1 MLFWLKK
8 TIGYWLMPFPLC
20 LALLTLGVVLLMTQR
35 ARLGRYVVAFALLL
49 LGLLGNK
56 LVSVALIRPIE
67 TRFAPIPE
75 VSAHAPVPAPLAGCR
90 YVAVLGG
97 GNGHTPGMAALSLLS
112 GSGRSR
118 LTEGVRLLRLLPEAK
133 LIVSGP
139 GEQSRP
145 DRPTHA
151 VVLARAAMSLGIPE
165 DRIELIDEARD
176 TEEETAAIKRKV
188 GNARVALVTSAF
200 HMPRSMALARHAGVD
215 AVPCPTD
222 YSSHADGTWG
232 WADLIWDLESLE
244 RSTWAVRE
252 RIGQLWITL
261 RGIN

>member
-1 MLFWLKK
+1 
-8 TIGYWLMPFPLC
+8 
-20 LALLTLGVVLLMTQR
+20 
-35 ARLGRYVVAFALLL
+35 
-49 LGLLGNK
+49 
-56 LVSVALIRPIE
+56 
-67 TRFAPIPE
+67 
-75 VSAHAPVPAPLAGCR
+75 VPAPLAGCR